1 MFKLLKRYRVIL
13 LIAGFILLPV
23 FFFYIQKKIPAA
35 RASSTAVL
43 LDTFFFL
50 QKPVL
55 AIGESFNDFYY
66 RYWSSINSYDE
77 LILLRKKV
85 NEIQNLQI
93 ALTESESENQRL
105 RKLLNFSQTI
115 EGPRLVAATI
125 TGRTGTPLART
136 FQIDKGSRDG
146 LNRGDAVI
154 SSQGA
159 LGQILAL
166 GKYSSKVLLITD
178 QSSAIDVIVER
189 SRAHGIMRG
198 VNNSHRYSLK
208 VKDFDRLH
216 DIEVGD
222 IIVTSGVGAK
232 FPTGIPI
239 GEVLK
244 IRFNQEGI
252 YVEADIKPYTTFDR
266 IEEVL
271 VLTQSDLNTP
281 WRRKE
286 MIQHWMQDSS
296 SQNHAKGK

>member
-1 MFKLLKRYRVIL
+1 MFKLLQRYRVVL
-13 LIAGFILLPV
+13 LIMGFFLLPV
-23 FFFYIQKKIPAA
+23 FFFYIQKKVPTAKT
-35 RASSTAVL
+35 SSTAL
-43 LDTFFFL
+43 FLDGFFFL
-50 QKPVL
+50 QKPL
-55 AIGESFNDFYY
+55 LSIGESINDLYY
-66 RYWSSINSYDE
+66 RYWSSVNSYDE

-85 NEIQNLQI
+85 NGIKNLQI

-105 RKLLNFSQTI
+105 RALLNFTDTI

-125 TGRTGTPLART
+125 TARTGTPLART
-136 FQIDKGSRDG
+136 FQIDKGSKDG

-166 GKYSSKVLLITD
+166 GRYSSKVLLITD
-178 QSSAIDVIVER
+178 PSSAIDVIVER

-198 VNNSHRYSLK
+198 INNSHGYSLK

-216 DIEVGD
+216 DVEVGD
-222 IIVTSGVGAK
+222 IIVTSGMGAK

-244 IRFNQEGI
+244 IKFNQEGL
-252 YVEADIKPYTTFDR
+252 YVEADIKPYTAFDR

-271 VLTQSDLNTP
+271 VLTQSDLNKP

-286 MIQHWMQDSS
+286 MLQHWMQESKATH
-296 SQNHAKGK
+296 NEKGE